1 MVEPE
6 ELNDFSPLDEPVNEK
21 RYTNAAVNTSGFDFS
36 KPLDEPSFKPP
47 PLNAKE
53 QEEKK
58 KEPINPEMRN
68 LSKKDTEM
76 AASHM
81 VKMVISGYEWLHV
94 LANKSLQISE
104 RRLQKMQDAGELN
117 LNAMIDYD
125 YGKKLRAGDFFK
137 EYNNQTKD
145 VLEVSD
151 EFKEEI
157 TPVLERIFAK
167 RGIGMTDEQL
177 ALFIIGKDVAGKA
190 MIWFQMK
197 QQTNYILKSIAEAS
211 LASYSPPPAPSP
223 APEPTYPEE
232 PKEKAEEPEE
242 REVDRVQAKVIK
254 SDSKVSDKKR
264 GRKPKNG

>member
-1 MVEPE
+1 MIAEPE
-6 ELNDFSPLDEPVNEK
+6 EIRDFSPLDEPVNEK
-21 RYTNAAVNTSGFDFS
+21 RYTNATVNTSGFDFS

-53 QEEKK
+53 QEAKK
-58 KEPINPEMRN
+58 AEPFNPELKN

-81 VKMVISGYEWLHV
+81 VKMVLSGYEYLHV
-94 LANKSLQISE
+94 LANKSLQITE
-104 RRLQKMQDAGELN
+104 KRLSKMQADGELN

-125 YGKKLRAGDFFK
+125 YGKKIRAGEFFR

-145 VLEVSD
+145 ALEVTD

-177 ALFIIGKDVAGKA
+177 AMFIIGKDVVGKA
-190 MIWFQMK
+190 IIWFQMK
-197 QQTNYILKSIAEAS
+197 QQTNYILKNIAEAS
-211 LASYSPPPAPSP
+211 LAANLANTAPQP
-223 APEPTYPEE
+223 TPQPEP
-232 PKEKAEEPEE
+232 KAEEEVKAQEPEE
-242 REVDRVQAKVIK
+242 AKV
-254 SDSKVSDKKR
+254 DSVKAEVIVTDNKEKKR

>member
-1 MVEPE
+1 MIAEPE
-6 ELNDFSPLDEPVNEK
+6 ELREFSPLDEPVNEK

-47 PLNAKE
+47 PFNAKE
-53 QEEKK
+53 QEAKK
-58 KEPINPEMRN
+58 AEPFNPELKN

-81 VKMVISGYEWLHV
+81 VKMVLAGYEYLHV

-104 RRLQKMQDAGELN
+104 KRLSKMQADGELN

-125 YGKKLRAGDFFK
+125 YGKKIRAGEFFK

-145 VLEVSD
+145 ALEVTD

-177 ALFIIGKDVAGKA
+177 AMFIIGKDVVGKSI
-190 MIWFQMK
+190 IWFQMK
-197 QQTNYILKSIAEAS
+197 QQTNFILKNIAEAS
-211 LASYSPPPAPSP
+211 LAANIASTPPPQP
-223 APEPTYPEE
+223 ATQPKQEQEE
-232 PKEKAEEPEE
+232 EIKGQEPEE
-242 REVDRVQAKVIK
+242 VAVDEYKAEV
-254 SDSKVSDKKR
+254 VSENKTKKR